1 MDTNSQEYA
10 RLRAEVI
17 RRLNAHDL
25 AGVMNLGVPA
35 DEYSPE
41 AEDLAALMAQGVP
54 ITAGLVADIWHKWF
68 GEPSGQPGAPT
79 PAMEALAADIRGLQS
94 I

>member
-25 AGVMNLGVPA
+25 SGVMDHGAPS
-35 DEYSPE
+35 DEYAPE
-41 AEDLAALMAQGVP
+41 AEDLAALVAQGVP

-79 PAMEALAADIRGLQS
+79 PAMVALAADLRGLQS
-94 I
+94 L